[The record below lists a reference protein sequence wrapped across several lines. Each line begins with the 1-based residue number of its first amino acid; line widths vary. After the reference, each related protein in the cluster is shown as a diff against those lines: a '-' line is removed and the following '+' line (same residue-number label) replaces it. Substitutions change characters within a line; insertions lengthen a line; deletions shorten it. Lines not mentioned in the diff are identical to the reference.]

1 MIDLFALG
9 SIALPIH
16 AAKTVGIVL
25 AEAGALYVG
34 YGALATV
41 VGPKMR
47 ATLEGEQ

>member
-1 MIDLFALG
+1 MIDLLALE
-9 SIALPIH
+9 SIALPVH

-34 YGALATV
+34 YGALVAA
-41 VGPKMR
+41 VGPKMQ